1 VNALGR
7 AAVADR
13 FAAARAVA
21 DAVIYEG
28 YVLYPYRASATKNR
42 IRWQFGVLAPPEF
55 AAADDSE
62 RSVARTECIV
72 DPGRSP
78 RLTVRVRFLHVQ
90 RRIGGAAEPWDEA
103 VEEQIDIEDVALL
116 PLERAHREV
125 QVHLDGSEV
134 VTDGVLRRREP
145 IDGIVRVGA
154 ESAQGSGAFVKVI
167 VTVENRSP
175 CAEPVQGRAEAM
187 RRSLVAVHMLLAV
200 DDGRFV
206 SLLDPPGDAV
216 GAVQGCRSEGT
227 HPVLVG
233 DGVHDVILSS
243 PIILYDHPAVAGE
256 SEGDLFDA
264 TEIDE
269 ILALRVLTLTDEE
282 KAEARGTDPRAA
294 AIVDRID
301 GFTPDVWARM
311 HGTMRPIDRIGGSAG
326 TADDQRDDED
336 DDDDDTPESV
346 PWWGPAVDEMY
357 DPFTDTLVM
366 NGRTVGAGTAV
377 VLHPSRR
384 ADAHD
389 MFLVGLTATVTGVFT
404 DVDREVLVAVRV
416 DDDPAS
422 AELAWQ
428 GRALFFHPD
437 ELEVVD
443 DVAPPGEQPRMRVP
457 RVLVA
462 GIGNVLLGD
471 DGFGV
476 EVANR
481 MLTMRMSM
489 PEGVRV
495 DEFGIRGIHLAY
507 ELLDG
512 YDALVLIDA
521 VPMGEPPG
529 TLVVM
534 QPDAPGRP
542 ADDEEEDIPE
552 SGLDAHSMNPDVVLG
567 VLAHLGG
574 AIENVYV
581 IGCQPADLDEG
592 MGLSPSV
599 AAAIDPAVELC
610 SQLLDEVVALVEKE
624 SER

>member
-1 VNALGR
+1 V
-7 AAVADR
+7 
-13 FAAARAVA
+13 
-21 DAVIYEG
+21 
-28 YVLYPYRASATKNR
+28 
-42 IRWQFGVLAPPEF
+42 QQ
-55 AAADDSE
+55 
-62 RSVARTECIV
+62 RS
-72 DPGRSP
+72 
-78 RLTVRVRFLHVQ
+78 
-90 RRIGGAAEPWDEA
+90 GGSAEPWDEA
-103 VEEQIDIEDVALL
+103 VEEQVDIEDVALL
-116 PLERAHREV
+116 PLERADREV
-125 QVHLDGSEV
+125 HLHLDGSEQ

-145 IDGIVRVGA
+145 IDAVVRVGA
-154 ESAQGSGAFVKVI
+154 ERADGSGPFLKVI
-167 VTVENRSP
+167 VTIENRSV
-175 CAEPVQGRAEAM
+175 CTEPVNGRADAM
-187 RRSLVAVHMLLAV
+187 RRSLVAVHTLLAI

-206 SLLDPPGDAV
+206 SLLDPPC
-216 GAVQGCRSEGT
+216 GAAEAARGCRSEGT

-233 DGVHDVILSS
+233 DGNTDVVLSS
-243 PIILYDHPAVAGE
+243 PIILYDHPAIAGE

-269 ILALRVLTLTDEE
+269 ILALRVLTLTDDE
-282 KAEARGTDPRAA
+282 KAEARGTDARAA

-301 GFTPDVWARM
+301 AFTPAVWERM
-311 HGTMRPIDRIGGSAG
+311 HGTMRPIDQIGGPIGASTG
-326 TADDQRDDED
+326 TAAAEEGA
-336 DDDDDTPESV
+336 PEAM
-346 PWWGPAVDEMY
+346 PWWEPDVDGMY
-357 DPFTDTLVM
+357 DPFTDTLVI

-389 MFLVGLTATVTGVFT
+389 MFLVGLTARVTGVFT
-404 DVDREVLVAVRV
+404 DVDEEVLVAVRV

-437 ELEVVD
+437 EIEVVD
-443 DVAPPGEQPRMRVP
+443 GVTPLGEQTPMSAP

-481 MLTMRMSM
+481 LHGMSM
-489 PEGVRV
+489 PDGVRV

-534 QPDAPGRP
+534 QPDAPVRAG
-542 ADDEEEDIPE
+542 DDDDDGPE
-552 SGLDAHSMNPDVVLG
+552 SGFDAHSMNPEVVLG
-567 VLAHLGG
+567 TLAHLGG
-574 AIENVYV
+574 VIEKVYV
-581 IGCQPADLDEG
+581 IGCQPADLSEG
-592 MGLSPSV
+592 IGLSEPV
-599 AAAIDPAVELC
+599 AGAIDAAVELC
-610 SQLLDEVVALVEKE
+610 SQLLDDVLPLVEKE
-624 SER
+624 SGR

>member
-1 VNALGR
+1 VNAPGR
-7 AAVADR
+7 ADVVDR
-13 FAAARAVA
+13 FEAARAVA

-42 IRWQFGVLAPPEF
+42 IRWQFGVLVPPEYS
-55 AAADDSE
+55 AADDSE

-72 DPGRSP
+72 DPGQSP
-78 RLTVRVRFLHVQ
+78 RLAVRVRFLHVQ
-90 RRIGGAAEPWDEA
+90 QRSSGTAEPWDEA
-103 VEEQIDIEDVALL
+103 VEEQVDIEEVALL
-116 PLERAHREV
+116 PLERADREV
-125 QVHLDGSEV
+125 QVHLDGSEE

-145 IDGIVRVGA
+145 IDGVVRVGA
-154 ESAQGSGAFVKVI
+154 EWADGSGPFVKVI
-167 VTVENRSP
+167 VTVENRSV

-187 RRSLVAVHMLLAV
+187 RRSLVAVHTLLAV

-206 SLLDPPGDAV
+206 SLLDPPADASE
-216 GAVQGCRSEGT
+216 AVRGCRSEGT

-233 DGVHDVILSS
+233 GGSADVVLSS
-243 PIILYDHPAVAGE
+243 PIILYDHPAIAGE

-269 ILALRVLTLTDEE
+269 ILALRVLTLTDDE
-282 KAEARGTDPRAA
+282 KAEARRTDPRAA

-301 GFTPDVWARM
+301 GFTPEVWERM
-311 HGTMRPIDRIGGSAG
+311 HGTMRPIDEIGGRIVGSSDNAP
-326 TADDQRDDED
+326 APD
-336 DDDDDTPESV
+336 DDVAPESM
-346 PWWGPAVDEMY
+346 PWWEPAVDDMY
-357 DPFTDTLVM
+357 DPFTDTLVI

-404 DVDREVLVAVRV
+404 DVDEAVLVAVRV

-437 ELEVVD
+437 ELEVVHG
-443 DVAPPGEQPRMRVP
+443 VTPPGDQTPATAR

-462 GIGNVLLGD
+462 GIGNVLLSD

-481 MLTMRMSM
+481 LLAMRMSM

-495 DEFGIRGIHLAY
+495 AEFGIRGIHLAY

-534 QPDAPGRP
+534 QPDAPSR
-542 ADDEEEDIPE
+542 AASDDDGPE

-567 VLAHLGG
+567 TLAHLGG
-574 AIENVYV
+574 AIEKVYV
-581 IGCQPADLDEG
+581 IGCQPANLDEG
-592 MGLSPSV
+592 IGLTPPV
-599 AAAIDPAVELC
+599 AAAIDAAVELC
-610 SQLLDEVVALVEKE
+610 RQLLDEVLPLVEKE
-624 SER
+624 SGR